1 MAQLIVRNLDPELVA
16 RLKLRAAEHGHSA
29 EAEHREI
36 LRQALAVEPRRSFRE
51 LAAKVRS
58 MTSGRAHTSS
68 EVLLRE
74 GRDER

>member
-1 MAQLIVRNLDPELVA
+1 
-16 RLKLRAAEHGHSA
+16 
-29 EAEHREI
+29 
-36 LRQALAVEPRRSFRE
+36 VEPRRSFIKA

-74 GRDER
+74 GREER